1 MFYLRGKNKAVE
13 NMKRTN
19 AILLLSCICL
29 HASSAWGQSAEPTD
43 SIVHELQEVIVAA
56 KQPATTLV
64 GTTLVTSI
72 PGSNLADIGNALD
85 VLAQLPMLRVEDGK
99 VSVIGKNNIEV
110 YIDGRPMRD
119 DEELRRILSSNLK
132 KVELLMAP
140 GAAYESTTGAV
151 LRITTKRNFIQ
162 GLSLTDQFQLMRR
175 RKWSLTNLL
184 GLSYRVGDW
193 ELFLDGSLTR
203 SNSLTKGTTTNTLVY
218 DGQETVVGSWQNN
231 IYPTTAGSIKVGFNY
246 AKGSRSLGA
255 YYRYNPE
262 RGDFSNDGAEWL
274 DDNAPLLRRIDRRI
288 RAHSHLVSLYYENTL
303 ADNCLLH
310 FDGDFRQSRDN
321 SGVATTYLES
331 TNPDVNSS
339 SLRKST
345 IWAGK
350 LYLQFPLGKGN
361 LTVGT
366 QDSYTCT
373 SLDYRMLNEQVSQ
386 YIPSSLTDARQT
398 SAALFASWARMF
410 GKFSLSVG
418 ARYEYVDYDFKVN
431 GKRDDEVSRR
441 DHLFTPDISLTYSF
455 NDKAQISLGYK
466 MATVK
471 PPYSQLTGSLS
482 YTGLHEI
489 EGGNPA
495 LRDEKMHDVQL
506 FGMWNGFM
514 LQADFTRSLDAYAF
528 VKQLYPAD
536 NLQLLMHPVNI
547 DVSALNLYLVWSKPV
562 RRWTPNVTLGMYRQ
576 WLTLGDT
583 SYEKPVFSYYFDN
596 TFSFLRGWTITANFH
611 GQTQGDMH
619 TNRFGATRFAM
630 DASVG
635 KTFLHKSLTVK
646 LTATDILN
654 TVNNDWTMNTHGVFV
669 DKRQRS
675 DNRGISLSVIYH
687 FQPRKREYKGSS
699 AAEEELRRL

>member
-1 MFYLRGKNKAVE
+1 
-13 NMKRTN
+13 MKRTN

-29 HASSAWGQSAEPTD
+29 YAPSAWAQSAEPTD

-85 VLAQLPMLRVEDGK
+85 VLAQLPMLKVEDDK

-184 GLSYRVGDW
+184 GLSYRVGNW
-193 ELFLDGSLTR
+193 ELFLDGSLNR
-203 SNSLTKGTTTNTLVY
+203 SNSLVKGTTTNTLLY
-218 DGQETVVGSWQNN
+218 DGQETVVGSRQNN

-246 AKGSRSLGA
+246 AKGFRSLGA

-274 DDNAPLLRRIDRRI
+274 DGDTPLLRRIDRGI

-410 GKFSLSVG
+410 GKLSLSIG

-431 GKRDDEVSRR
+431 DKRDDEVSRR
-441 DHLFTPDISLTYSF
+441 DHLLTPDISLTYSF
-455 NDKAQISLGYK
+455 SDKAQISLGYK
-466 MATVK
+466 LATVK

-536 NLQLLMHPVNI
+536 NLQLLMRPVNI
-547 DVSALNLYLVWSKPV
+547 DVSALDLYLVWSKPV

-611 GQTQGDMH
+611 GQTQGDIR

-646 LTATDILN
+646 LTATDIFN
-654 TVNNDWTMNTHGVFV
+654 TVNNGWTMNTYGVFV
-669 DKRQRS
+669 DKRQTY
-675 DNRGISLSVIYH
+675 DGRGISLSVICH
-687 FQPRKREYKGSS
+687 FRPRKSEYKGSS
-699 AAEEELRRL
+699 AAEEELKRL